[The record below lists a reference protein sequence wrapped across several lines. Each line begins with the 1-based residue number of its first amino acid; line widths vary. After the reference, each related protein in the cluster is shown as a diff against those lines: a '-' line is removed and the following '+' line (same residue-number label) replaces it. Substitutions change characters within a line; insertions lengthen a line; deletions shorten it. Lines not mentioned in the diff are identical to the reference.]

1 MSGMSKI
8 RSFKEGSLRTEPRR
22 LVGAQFGQCWVSE
35 LEETPIS
42 EERALLGSGRG
53 LWREEHPEP
62 HLSLGP
68 ATATVKN
75 RHLQAKKQS
84 RVALTGRA
92 GPFSLLSVPRCP
104 DCSASWEAGGEAEMW
119 SPGTRS

>member
-1 MSGMSKI
+1 MSKI
-8 RSFKEGSLRTEPRR
+8 RSFKEGSLRTEPGH

-68 ATATVKN
+68 ATATV
-75 RHLQAKKQS
+75 RTATS
-84 RVALTGRA
+84 RRRSRA
-92 GPFSLLSVPRCP
+92 GWPSREEQVP
-104 DCSASWEAGGEAEMW
+104 SAF
-119 SPGTRS
+119 